1 MLRDILDLF
10 KGLENEKLQEQEC
23 PGQPVLIVNV
33 TLLHAKYAAAA
44 ELCKQCTCCV
54 EVSDLCQQAEIS

>member
-10 KGLENEKLQEQEC
+10 KGLENEKLQEQGC
-23 PGQPVLIVNV
+23 PGHPVLIVN
-33 TLLHAKYAAAA
+33 AKYAAVA
-44 ELCKQCTCCV
+44 ELSKQCICCV

>member
-10 KGLENEKLQEQEC
+10 KGLENEKLQEQGC
-23 PGQPVLIVNV
+23 PGHPVLIVNV
-33 TLLHAKYAAAA
+33 TLLHAKYAAVA
-44 ELCKQCTCCV
+44 ELSKQCICCV

>member
-10 KGLENEKLQEQEC
+10 KGLENEKLQEQGC
-23 PGQPVLIVNV
+23 PGQPVLIV

-44 ELCKQCTCCV
+44 ELSKQCTCCV